1 MLKCFMKLLW
11 VDHPKISLRISLTFD
26 IDKVTM
32 ETQIV
37 SYTISPILISIPKRE
52 MMKNINHSIEDIV
65 EPVLTDFLLAI

>member
-1 MLKCFMKLLW
+1 MKLHW

-32 ETQIV
+32 KAQIV

-65 EPVLTDFLLAI
+65 DPVLTDFLLAI

>member
-1 MLKCFMKLLW
+1 MKLLW

-32 ETQIV
+32 KTQIV

-52 MMKNINHSIEDIV
+52 KMKKKINHSIEDIV
-65 EPVLTDFLLAI
+65 DPVLTDFLLAI